1 MTAALGV
8 AARSR
13 GSAATASL
21 LRLRGV
27 TKTYDKNEAAVR
39 ALAGIDL
46 DIGAG
51 EYIGVMG
58 PSGSGKT
65 TLMDILGCLSRPTS
79 GLYEFSGARVDQ
91 LDEAQLATLRG
102 QRIGFVFQAFNLLP
116 RLSAVENVEL
126 PLLYQRVGR
135 KERRQRALQL
145 LDRVG
150 LGHRAEHQPSE
161 LSGGERQRVAIARA
175 LINSPPV
182 ILADEPTG
190 ALDTNT
196 GNTILDLLEALHVE
210 GRTLIVVTHD
220 PRIGGRVERL
230 LRLKDGL
237 VVEDT
242 RVRTTQL

>member
-1 MTAALGV
+1 MMAAPAV
-8 AARSR
+8 AS
-13 GSAATASL
+13 GTSDQGAANAL
-21 LRLRGV
+21 LHLRGI
-27 TKTYDKNEAAVR
+27 TKIYDKNEAAVQ
-39 ALAGIDL
+39 ALAGVDL
-46 DIGAG
+46 DIGSG
-51 EYIGVMG
+51 EYIGIMG

-65 TLMDILGCLSRPTS
+65 TLMDILGCLSRPTT
-79 GLYEFSGARVDQ
+79 GLYEFGGARVDQ
-91 LDEAQLATLRG
+91 LDEAKLAALRG

-135 KERRQRALQL
+135 KERRERALQL
-145 LDRVG
+145 LERVA
-150 LGHRAEHQPSE
+150 LGHRAEHQPNE

-175 LINSPPV
+175 LINNPPV

-196 GNTILDLLEALHVE
+196 GNTILDLLEALHAE

-220 PRIGGRVERL
+220 PRIGERVDRI

-237 VVEDT
+237 VEEDT
-242 RVRTTQL
+242 RAQTAQR